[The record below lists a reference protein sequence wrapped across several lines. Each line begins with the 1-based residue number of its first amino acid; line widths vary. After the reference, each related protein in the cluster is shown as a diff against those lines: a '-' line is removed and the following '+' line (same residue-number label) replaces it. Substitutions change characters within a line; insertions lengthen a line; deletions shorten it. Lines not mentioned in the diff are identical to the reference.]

1 MIRHFEEKIKELKTK
16 IIKMGSLVEESIDLS
31 IKAVLNKDHEL
42 ANKII
47 FDDGKINIYEN
58 EIEKDIIEILA
69 LQTPVAS
76 DLRFVLS
83 AVKINNELERIGDHA
98 VNIAESAIY
107 FSNKQISI
115 SFTNDL
121 QNISI
126 LARGMLK
133 DTLDSFIHLDLE
145 KSEEILTK
153 DDAVDQYNKKIF
165 KDCVELIKDNPE
177 KTEEAMGLIRISKNL
192 ERVAD
197 LTTNIAEEVIYIVK
211 AKTVKH
217 HNSDLDSTTKKS

>member
-133 DTLDSFIHLDLE
+133 DTLDSFVHLDLE

>member
-1 MIRHFEEKIKELKTK
+1 
-16 IIKMGSLVEESIDLS
+16 MGSLVEESIDLS

-126 LARGMLK
+126 LA
-133 DTLDSFIHLDLE
+133 
-145 KSEEILTK
+145 EE
-153 DDAVDQYNKKIF
+153 
-165 KDCVELIKDNPE
+165 C
-177 KTEEAMGLIRISKNL
+177 
-192 ERVAD
+192 
-197 LTTNIAEEVIYIVK
+197 
-211 AKTVKH
+211 
-217 HNSDLDSTTKKS
+217 

>member
-1 MIRHFEEKIKELKTK
+1 M
-16 IIKMGSLVEESIDLS
+16 
-31 IKAVLNKDHEL
+31 
-42 ANKII
+42 
-47 FDDGKINIYEN
+47 
-58 EIEKDIIEILA
+58 
-69 LQTPVAS
+69 QTPVAS

-145 KSEEILTK
+145 KGR
-153 DDAVDQYNKKIF
+153 NF
-165 KDCVELIKDNPE
+165 N
-177 KTEEAMGLIRISKNL
+177 
-192 ERVAD
+192 ER
-197 LTTNIAEEVIYIVK
+197 
-211 AKTVKH
+211 
-217 HNSDLDSTTKKS
+217 